1 MCYSLVLTPAK
12 RQDSRPLE
20 NAAHV
25 VLKPLF
31 WAFPTFISI
40 PVSAVA
46 RAMLNKTLTLA
57 TEKCETLDNKAL
69 HQAASN

>member
-1 MCYSLVLTPAK
+1 MCYSFVLTLAK
-12 RQDSRPLE
+12 RHESRPLE
-20 NAAHV
+20 NAARV
-25 VLKPLF
+25 VLKPVF
-31 WAFPTFISI
+31 WAFPTFISV

-46 RAMLNKTLTLA
+46 TAMLNKTLVPA